1 MAVTRIKVYTTDIQ
15 TINTQ
20 ISGLTGE
27 VNSLDTRVTA
37 LEEGGGGSGGKEYQ
51 AGEGIIIAN
60 DTISVDESAVALKGD
75 SYTKLESDSKYLTEQ
90 DISGKADAA
99 TTLAGYGILDGVTF
113 EYEDEDEPVGE

>member
-37 LEEGGGGSGGKEYQ
+37 LEEGGGSGGKEYQ

-75 SYTKLESDSKYLTEQ
+75 SYTKLESDNKYLTEQ
-90 DISGKADAA
+90 DISGKADVA

-113 EYEDEDEPVGE
+113 EYEDEPVGE